1 MSDNWREVAE
11 RVRNWGK
18 WGDSDQIGT
27 LNYITPEKIIAASRL
42 VKKGRSFPLCAP
54 FDADGPWSG
63 SFFRRNPIRTM
74 IMHGGDEDIAQH
86 LGPQGGSVGEAVKA
100 MYQGPMRFAD
110 DVIVMNLQ
118 SGTQWDALS
127 HVWYESKMYNG
138 FPAAAVTGL
147 GAMRN
152 GIEKVAEKGQVLT
165 RGILLDVARRHNV
178 KHLAPNTIVTPDELE
193 ATANAQG
200 IRLEPGDVV
209 IVRTGWWQHFVETR
223 DGAGFLTGS
232 PGLSWRCA
240 EYLHDKKAAAVA
252 VDNVAVEVSPPEIE
266 GTTLLFHMLALR
278 EMGMMLGEMWDPEA
292 LAADCAQDHVYEFML
307 VAQPL
312 LLPGAVG
319 SPVAPLAI
327 K

>member
-1 MSDNWREVAE
+1 MSDNWREVAA

-74 IMHGGDEDIAQH
+74 IMHGGDEDIAKY
-86 LGPQGGSVGEAVKA
+86 LGPEGGSVGEAVKA

-240 EYLHDKKAAAVA
+240 EYLHEKKAAAVA

-292 LAADCAQDHVYEFML
+292 LGADCAQDHVYEFML

>member
-1 MSDNWREVAE
+1 MSDNWREVAA

-86 LGPQGGSVGEAVKA
+86 LDGGGGSVGEAVKA

-193 ATANAQG
+193 ATATAQG
-200 IRLEPGDVV
+200 IKLEPGDVV

-292 LAADCAQDHVYEFML
+292 LGADCAQDHVYEFLL

>member
-1 MSDNWREVAE
+1 MSDNWREVAA

-86 LGPQGGSVGEAVKA
+86 LDGGGGSVGEAVKA

-193 ATANAQG
+193 ATATAQG
-200 IRLEPGDVV
+200 IKLEPGDVV

-240 EYLHDKKAAAVA
+240 EYLHEKKAAAVA

-292 LAADCAQDHVYEFML
+292 LGADCAQDHVYEFML

>member
-1 MSDNWREVAE
+1 MSDNWREVAA

-86 LGPQGGSVGEAVKA
+86 LDGGGGSVGEAVKA

-193 ATANAQG
+193 ATATAQG

-240 EYLHDKKAAAVA
+240 EYLHEKKAAAVA

-292 LAADCAQDHVYEFML
+292 LGADCAQDHVYEFML
-307 VAQPL
+307 VSEPL

>member
-1 MSDNWREVAE
+1 MSENWREVAA

-86 LGPQGGSVGEAVKA
+86 LDGGGGSVGEAVKA

-138 FPAAAVTGL
+138 FPASAVTGL
-147 GAMRN
+147 GATRN
-152 GIEKVAEKGQVLT
+152 GIEKVVEKGQVVT
-165 RGILLDVARRHNV
+165 RGVLLDVARRHNL
-178 KHLAPNTIVTPDELE
+178 KHLAPNTIITPDELE
-193 ATANAQG
+193 TTAKAQG
-200 IRLEPGDVV
+200 IELE
-209 IVRTGWWQHFVETR
+209 
-223 DGAGFLTGS
+223 
-232 PGLSWRCA
+232 
-240 EYLHDKKAAAVA
+240 
-252 VDNVAVEVSPPEIE
+252 
-266 GTTLLFHMLALR
+266 
-278 EMGMMLGEMWDPEA
+278 
-292 LAADCAQDHVYEFML
+292 
-307 VAQPL
+307 
-312 LLPGAVG
+312 
-319 SPVAPLAI
+319 
-327 K
+327 